1 MRLRIRPRRLPISL
15 LLLSLLLPTLTVALV
30 SDSRAKPGS
39 VQHLADDAS
48 ASKAPALPPSAKP
61 EDVGTKDAPV
71 DGLDGKPHAG
81 PFVEN
86 PKKAAAVVEDLGAS
100 PQLANQKDKS
110 EGWVAAEPD
119 SVMEDRG
126 NRGAQR
132 KGPTGTEGG
141 VSEKDK
147 ERKEKQMMGDYVVE
161 KKVPPKLPVNHQSE
175 EDPVQYAK
183 SKAEK
188 EGGAAEKP
196 KGAQGLEV
204 SCVVSIWGLIV
215 LVHLFIPLIVSRN
228 LPTFL
233 KNRTISLFLHLLVC
247 NLPTPSSKNHQPN
260 PSRMPPPSISTT
272 TARRKT
278 A

>member
-1 MRLRIRPRRLPISL
+1 MRLRIRQRHLSIPL
-15 LLLSLLLPTLTVALV
+15 LLLLLPALTSAHVL
-30 SDSRAKPGS
+30 DSRAKPGS

-48 ASKAPALPPSAKP
+48 ASKAPALLPPSAKP
-61 EDVGTKDAPV
+61 GGIGTKDAPV

-86 PKKAAAVVEDLGAS
+86 PKKAAAVVEDLGEL
-100 PQLANQKDKS
+100 PQLANQKDKT
-110 EGWVAAEPD
+110 EGWVAPEPD

-126 NRGAQR
+126 DWGAQL

-147 ERKEKQMMGDYVVE
+147 ERKEKQMMGDYVAE

-175 EDPVQYAK
+175 EDSIQYAK
-183 SKAEK
+183 AKAEK

-204 SCVVSIWGLIV
+204 SIPMILSSIIFHPTNGCA
-215 LVHLFIPLIVSRN
+215 RN

-233 KNRTISLFLHLLVC
+233 KSRTTCLILR
-247 NLPTPSSKNHQPN
+247 LPESHPQIPSPKNHQPD

-272 TARRKT
+272 TARKKT

>member
-1 MRLRIRPRRLPISL
+1 MRPRIWQRRLPIPL
-15 LLLSLLLPTLTVALV
+15 LLLLLPTLTLALV
-30 SDSRAKPGS
+30 PESRAKPGS
-39 VQHLADDAS
+39 VQHLAGDAS

-100 PQLANQKDKS
+100 PQLASQKDKA
-110 EGWVAAEPD
+110 ENWVAPEPD

-126 NRGAQR
+126 DRGAQR

-161 KKVPPKLPVNHQSE
+161 KKVPPKLPINHQSE
-175 EDPVQYAK
+175 EDPIQYAK
-183 SKAEK
+183 AKAEK

-196 KGAQGLEV
+196 KEKPKGAQGLEV
-204 SCVVSIWGLIV
+204 SLPMTSRVVSIWIFNCCS
-215 LVHLFIPLIVSRN
+215 LFI
-228 LPTFL
+228 
-233 KNRTISLFLHLLVC
+233 SLTVVLETC
-247 NLPTPSSKNHQPN
+247 PSS
-260 PSRMPPPSISTT
+260 
-272 TARRKT
+272 
-278 A
+278 